1 MKEIV
6 VVLTFVVWAAVV
18 VVAFLYKLKGDRDDQ
33 ELVSEPCK
41 GKEKEKIRWRV

>member
-18 VVAFLYKLKGDRDDQ
+18 VGAFLYKSKGGRDGQ
-33 ELVSEPCK
+33 
-41 GKEKEKIRWRV
+41 